1 MYQMCT
7 LISRTILVFKSFS
20 LEAVLGFEKWSV
32 GVKISKFEIWTVQ
45 TLLNE
50 NVTIIKNV
58 DLNELRKLGI

>member
-1 MYQMCT
+1 MCT

-20 LEAVLGFEKWSV
+20 LEAVSGFGKWSV
-32 GVKISKFEIWTVQ
+32 GVKILKFEIWTVQ

-58 DLNELRKLGI
+58 DLDELRKLGI